1 MPGVP
6 GNEKFAARINY
17 FTGGAARNLSARRAS
32 IYFAERT
39 LKRCN
44 ALRVS
49 LVVIDDVVLP
59 ILDLRT
65 SREISG
71 NLEKESR
78 YHATTQIFA
87 GAIFDME
94 REDNFGLKTLAI
106 KETA

>member
-1 MPGVP
+1 MNKKLFPAFKVCMMISLELSQKNRFLSHFELPCWAKSVPGVP

-44 ALRVS
+44 AFRVS

-59 ILDLRT
+59 MLDHSMGRA
-65 SREISG
+65 RVI
-71 NLEKESR
+71 
-78 YHATTQIFA
+78 
-87 GAIFDME
+87 
-94 REDNFGLKTLAI
+94 
-106 KETA
+106 